1 MASRHWC
8 QLFLKSTYNR
18 PVSVNLEAILKK
30 LKSKGN
36 AKNVAGMARFGIQ
49 SGKAFGVPH
58 PALHAIAK
66 EHRKDHVLALE
77 LWASGYHEARLIACL
92 VDDPKQVTE
101 KQMDAWVA
109 DFDSWD
115 ICDDCTGN
123 LFEATPFAFDKAF
136 EWIKSEKEFIRRA
149 GLAMMV
155 WLTLHRKKEPDEV
168 FLAFFPPIEKVASD
182 ERNFVKKAVSWAL
195 RTLGKRSS
203 FLNKHA
209 LQSAARIGKI
219 DSKAARWV
227 AADVI
232 KELKSDGVQQRL
244 KEKAE
249 KTKEKRK

>member
-1 MASRHWC
+1 MSA
-8 QLFLKSTYNR
+8 K
-18 PVSVNLEAILKK
+18 LEAVLKK
-30 LKSKGN
+30 LRSKGN

-49 SGKAFGVPH
+49 SDTAFGVPH
-58 PALHAIAK
+58 PVLHAIAK
-66 EHRKDHVLALE
+66 QHRKDHALALE

-92 VDDPKQVTE
+92 VDDPKQVSE
-101 KQMDAWVA
+101 KQMDAWVK

-136 EWIKSEKEFIRRA
+136 EWIKSEKEFVRRA

-155 WLTLHRKKEPDEV
+155 WLTLHRKKEPEET
-168 FLAFFPPIEKVASD
+168 FLAFFPPIEKVAGD

-195 RTLGKRSS
+195 RTLGKRSW

-209 LQSAARIGKI
+209 LHSAARIAKL

-227 AADVI
+227 AADVT
-232 KELKSDGVQQRL
+232 KELRSAAVQKRL
-244 KEKAE
+244 KEKA
-249 KTKEKRK
+249 KKAKEKKK